1 MSNLFDFEPQQQLF
15 AVMGNPV
22 EHSKSPQIH
31 KLFAAQFNI
40 ALDYQKILVEPGGFE
55 QAVSNFRASGGR
67 GLNITVPFKLQ
78 AWYVCDQL
86 TERARVAEAVNTI
99 WFGEK
104 RIHGDNT
111 DGAGLVRD
119 ITRNLAFPIRQAR
132 ALLLGAG
139 GAARGVL
146 GPLLKAGPDEVVLAN
161 RTVDK
166 AVLLE
171 KHFVRFGNVRG
182 CGLDDVSGKF
192 DLVINATAASLQGK
206 VPAVAPEIF
215 SDQSLAY
222 DLMYG
227 DEETAF
233 LVWAAKHGAVHRADG
248 LGMLVEQAAES
259 FSIWHNRKPQ
269 TLPVI
274 EALRSRTTGLA

>member
-1 MSNLFDFEPQQQLF
+1 MSDLFDFEPQQQLF

-40 ALDYQKILVEPGGFE
+40 VLDYQKILVEPGGFE

-67 GLNITVPFKLQ
+67 GLNVTVPFKLQ

-111 DGAGLVRD
+111 DGVGLVRD
-119 ITRNLAFPIRQAR
+119 ITRNLAFPIRRVR
-132 ALLLGAG
+132 ALVLGAG

-146 GPLLKAGPDEVVLAN
+146 GPLMSAGPDEVVVAN

-192 DLVINATAASLQGK
+192 DLVINATAASLQGQ

-215 SDQSLAY
+215 SDKSLAY

-233 LVWAAKHGAVHRADG
+233 LVWAAEHGATQRADG

-259 FSIWHNRKPQ
+259 FTIWHNRTPQ

-274 EALRSRTTGLA
+274 EAVRSGATGLA